1 MSKSTL
7 PLERLI
13 EIVAR
18 LESRASGGSTGQA
31 LPMGFVPNGDRCHI
45 EDAYRTIF
53 ENTGTAV
60 LVIEEDTTIS
70 ITNRMFEKL
79 TGYKQEEIDGRA
91 SWTRM
96 VAGDDLE
103 RMMRFHELRRH
114 GNNGVPGSYECR
126 MKGINGDYQEVLV
139 SVAMLPGTRQSIAS
153 IIDISDLKRTE
164 RELVNS
170 RMELEAAYEEL
181 IATEEELR
189 NQFLELQQK
198 EKELRYINQHD
209 SLTGLYNRNYFEQE
223 ISRLEKE
230 GLTNTSLVLFDID
243 GLKLVND
250 SLGHEHGD
258 SMLIGMAGIIAECCS
273 NDNLIARV
281 GGDEFALVIRDS
293 EAEPPANIVRQVIKR
308 VKKYNEDHDALP
320 ISVSI
325 GYSSMPEEPCSYAD
339 LFKEADNYMQNRKLH
354 SARSVR
360 SSIVSTLVSTLNA
373 RDFITEGHTDR
384 LQDIVEMMGREIGLA
399 ERSLDDLKLLA
410 RFHDIGKVGI
420 PDRILFKAGRLD
432 LEEMS
437 EMRRHSEIGYKIA
450 QAAGELIHISDWI
463 LLHHEW
469 WNGNGYPLGIK
480 GEEIPMECRILA
492 IADAYDAMTNDRP
505 YRQALCAAE
514 AITELSRCAGTQ
526 FDPYLVEVFCQLIAR
541 PEIQIGL

>member
-1 MSKSTL
+1 MRNDTISLTEL
-7 PLERLI
+7 INCAARFER
-13 EIVAR
+13 
-18 LESRASGGSTGQA
+18 RASRHLENGGGIFEYCQ
-31 LPMGFVPNGDRCHI
+31 I

-60 LVIEEDTTIS
+60 MVIEEDTTVS
-70 ITNRMFEKL
+70 MTNRMFEKL
-79 TGYKQEEIDGRA
+79 TGYSQAAIDGKV
-91 SWTRM
+91 SWTQL
-96 VAGDDLE
+96 VALDDLE
-103 RMMRFHELRRH
+103 RIKRFHEARRVDEH
-114 GNNGVPGSYECR
+114 RAPGSYECR
-126 MKGINGDYQEVLV
+126 FIRPDGNYQEVMV

-153 IIDISDLKRTE
+153 LIDISDLKRTE

-209 SLTGLYNRNYFEQE
+209 GLTGLYNRNYFEQE
-223 ISRLEKE
+223 ISRLERE
-230 GLTNTSLVLFDID
+230 SAPSIALVLFDID

-250 SLGHEHGD
+250 SLGHEYGD
-258 SMLIGMAGIIAECCS
+258 SMLIRMAGIIAECCG

-281 GGDEFALVIRDS
+281 GGDEFALIIRDGRL
-293 EAEPPANIVRQVIKR
+293 EPPAEIVRQVKKR
-308 VKKYNEDHDALP
+308 VKQYNEDNDALP

-325 GYSSMPEEPCSYAD
+325 GYSSMVDGHCSFSD
-339 LFKEADNYMQNRKLH
+339 LFTEADNYMQNRKLH
-354 SARSVR
+354 SARSTR
-360 SSIVSTLVSTLNA
+360 SSIVNTLVSTLNA

-384 LQDIVEMMGREIGLA
+384 LQSIVEMMGREIGLP

-420 PDRILFKAGRLD
+420 PDRILFKAGRLE
-432 LEEMS
+432 LEEIA

-505 YRQALCAAE
+505 YRKALCAAE

-526 FDPYLVEVFCQLIAR
+526 FDPFMVEVFCQLIAR
-541 PEIQIGL
+541 PESLLGA